1 MKAQRALPKRRKQPT
16 TALRRRESF
25 APQSLQHSY
34 DATTFPLGEQFAAI
48 DAWLAD
54 YEPDVW
60 QRIRLEDDE
69 LFRLR
74 ALGVSARRYQ
84 ESLDTLQSLYAYA
97 ERLYYDTQ
105 PNELSL
111 PALLPGE
118 SVAIYYTFDDGS
130 VEKVSGLNE

>member
-1 MKAQRALPKRRKQPT
+1 MKAHALPKRGKQPT
-16 TALRRRESF
+16 AALRRRESF
-25 APQSLQHSY
+25 SPHLLQHSY
-34 DATTFPLGEQFAAI
+34 EATTFPLGEQCAAI

-54 YEPDVW
+54 HEPDVW
-60 QRIRLEDDE
+60 RQIRLEDDE

-84 ESLDTLQSLYAYA
+84 ERLDTLQSLYAYA

-130 VEKVSGLNE
+130 GEKVSGLNE

>member
-1 MKAQRALPKRRKQPT
+1 MKAPALPKREKQLT
-16 TALRRRESF
+16 VALRRRELVS
-25 APQSLQHSY
+25 PQLLQHSY
-34 DATTFPLGEQFAAI
+34 ETITLLLGEHFAVV

-54 YEPDVW
+54 NEPNVW
-60 QRIRLEDDE
+60 HQIRLEDDE

-74 ALGVSARRYQ
+74 SLGVSASRYQ
-84 ESLDTLQSLYAYA
+84 GKLDTLQSLYKYA
-97 ERLYYDTQ
+97 ERLYYDAQ

-130 VEKVSGLNE
+130 IEKISDFSE